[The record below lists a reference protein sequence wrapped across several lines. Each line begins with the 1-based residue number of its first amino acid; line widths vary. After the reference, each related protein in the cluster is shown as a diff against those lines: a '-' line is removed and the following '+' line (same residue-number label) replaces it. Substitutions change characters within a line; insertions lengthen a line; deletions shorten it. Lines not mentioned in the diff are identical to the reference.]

1 MYYNNMSWFLVK
13 IVFQIICGDG
23 QHKPQFDE
31 QLRLILAPDMNA
43 AVEKSK
49 KLAAEEVQTDELVQW
64 KLVAVTDVYP
74 FGRYLDGAE
83 LFSKVTE
90 EEHGA
95 AYIHT
100 LQLKEQAI
108 QNKEFAIH
116 H

>member
-13 IVFQIICGDG
+13 IVFQIICG
-23 QHKPQFDE
+23 DE